1 MDVVKAIEKVGST
14 SGRTSKRV
22 EIADC
27 GQLNSENQVDD
38 HVSRLPDSD
47 HRNDHIDDHASRLP
61 DSDHRNDSGS
71 QKNSGGKVGSTP
83 AIGIDLGTTYSC
95 VGYWKHNRV
104 EIITNDQGNR
114 TTPSYV
120 AFTDKEHLIGDA
132 AFNQVALNPINTV
145 FVVTVPAYF
154 DHSQRQATMNA
165 GQIAGLNV
173 LRIINEPTAA
183 AIAYGL
189 DKSSSITGKR
199 NVLIFD
205 LGVGTFDVSILAIE
219 RSKIEV
225 KGTAGDTHLG
235 GGDFDARLV
244 DHFIMVF
251 KRKHNKDISGNPKS
265 IRRLRTAC
273 ERAKRILSSSA
284 ETRIDIDSLFEGID
298 FSATITRP
306 KFEELNSDLFIKCIE
321 TVEKCLT
328 DSQMDKNTIDD
339 VVMVGGSSRIPKVQQ
354 MLQDL
359 LNGKKLCRDINPD
372 EAVAYGA
379 VIQAATLSCQDNKKL
394 KQLELVE
401 ITPLSLGI
409 ETSGQIMDVVI
420 PRNTIIPAR
429 GVHELT
435 TIVDNQSCARVKVFE
450 GERVRSID
458 NKFLGEF
465 LLPGIQLAPR
475 GVPKIDIY
483 FDLEANGLLTVTVKE
498 VDTGHEK
505 SFNVTCGRLSRDEID
520 SVIKEANKNQV
531 EDKEYRKRSDARS
544 VFEKFTCD
552 MRDHINKSNMS
563 SAEKKKAE
571 DAVKNAFQWLDE
583 THDQLAEVRDYEEK
597 TKELARVCN
606 PGRPSPFRQLI
617 KLIGRNQG
625 HQRK

>member
-1 MDVVKAIEKVGST
+1 MDISVKSLTTNQLHICLTIKVGFANDFYLISPSLRVKFCYQIEIWFDT
-14 SGRTSKRV
+14 PFSADNELTNIDAEVFLFIDAKRLIGRRFTDETVQNDIKLWPFKV
-22 EIADC
+22 I
-27 GQLNSENQVDD
+27 
-38 HVSRLPDSD
+38 SD
-47 HRNDHIDDHASRLP
+47 
-61 DSDHRNDSGS
+61 
-71 QKNSGGKVGSTP
+71 
-83 AIGIDLGTTYSC
+83 
-95 VGYWKHNRV
+95 
-104 EIITNDQGNR
+104 TNDWPIIVVTYEREEKQFAPEEISSMIL
-114 TTPSYV
+114 TKMKHIAETY
-120 AFTDKEHLIGDA
+120 IGSEVNDA
-132 AFNQVALNPINTV
+132 
-145 FVVTVPAYF
+145 VVTVPAYF
-154 DHSQRQATMNA
+154 DHSQRHATMNA
-165 GQIAGLNV
+165 GKIAGLNV

-183 AIAYGL
+183 AIAYGF

-205 LGVGTFDVSILAIE
+205 LGGGTFDVSILAIE
-219 RSKIEV
+219 SSKIEV

-235 GGDFDARLV
+235 GEDFDARLV
-244 DHFIMVF
+244 DHFIKVF
-251 KRKHNKDISGNPKS
+251 SRKHNKDINGNPKS

-306 KFEELNSDLFIKCIE
+306 KFEELNSDLFLKCIG

-328 DSQMDKNTIDD
+328 DSQMNKNTIDD

-359 LNGKKLCRDINPD
+359 LDGKKVCRDINPD

-379 VIQAATLSCQDNKKL
+379 AIQAAMLSGQDNKKM

-409 ETSGQIMDVVI
+409 ETSGQTMDVVI

-435 TIVDNQSCARVKVFE
+435 TIIDNQSCARVKVFE

-465 LLPGIQLAPR
+465 LLPAIQMAPR

-544 VFEKFTCD
+544 VFERFTCD

-571 DAVKNAFQWLDE
+571 DATKNAFQWLDE

-606 PGRPSPFRQLI
+606 PGRPSPFRKLI
-617 KLIGRNQG
+617 KLIGRNRG